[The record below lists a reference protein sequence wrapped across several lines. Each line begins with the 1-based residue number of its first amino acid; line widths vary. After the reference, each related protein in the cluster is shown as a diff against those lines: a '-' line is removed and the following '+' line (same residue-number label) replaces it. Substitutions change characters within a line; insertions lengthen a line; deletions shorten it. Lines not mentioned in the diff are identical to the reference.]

1 MNKIIVITGPTGVG
15 KTKLSIELAK
25 KLNGE
30 IINADSMQVYRE
42 LDIGTAKI
50 TEPEKEN
57 IKHYLFD
64 ICDVNDFYTVKDYQ
78 RDCRR
83 SIEEIIK
90 KGKTPIIVGGT
101 GLYIKSALYN
111 YIFKEEDASNNYDN
125 MTNEEMYEFIKKNT
139 REEVHINN
147 RKRMIR
153 ILDKYNN
160 NNLDTE
166 KKENELVYDNVFFIG
181 LTTERDKLYEIVDNR
196 VDKMIEKGLIE
207 ESQKL
212 YNRKIHS
219 KAVTTGIGYK
229 ELYQYFDGIITLDE
243 AIELIKK
250 NTRHYIKR
258 QYTWFNN
265 KMNIEWF
272 NVDLDNFDN
281 TIKQVS
287 EYIEG

>member
-1 MNKIIVITGPTGVG
+1 
-15 KTKLSIELAK
+15 
-25 KLNGE
+25 
-30 IINADSMQVYRE
+30 
-42 LDIGTAKI
+42 
-50 TEPEKEN
+50 
-57 IKHYLFD
+57 
-64 ICDVNDFYTVKDYQ
+64 
-78 RDCRR
+78 
-83 SIEEIIK
+83 
-90 KGKTPIIVGGT
+90 
-101 GLYIKSALYN
+101 
-111 YIFKEEDASNNYDN
+111 

-139 REEVHINN
+139 KEEVHINN

-207 ESQKL
+207 EAQKL
-212 YNRKIHS
+212 YNKKIHS

-272 NVDLDNFDN
+272 NVDFDNFDN